1 MWSTPAV
8 WNQYNKMAVLH
19 FFLVNS
25 PLIYILFSLD
35 IPEYLYLLIDH
46 VHSTV
51 LVHNITCCGKY
62 HRFQLI
68 SVTLLSLIWGKLILN
83 WKSNL
88 KNVLERKWVFA
99 TNSNFSL
106 YILVTRWCRPLILET
121 LNSGRSNFFWFTW
134 FS

>member
-1 MWSTPAV
+1 MKYTCSMETVQQNGRFTLFSSKFPS
-8 WNQYNKMAVLH
+8 N
-19 FFLVNS
+19 
-25 PLIYILFSLD
+25 IYSISLD
-35 IPEYLYLLIDH
+35 IPEYQYLLIDH